1 MKKVTTLANRHDMIV
16 DELAELMAD
25 LFKDYLGLDP
35 EKIDMNDINSFNTGI
50 LKDWGAIDEH
60 PELFDQ
66 SKRFG
71 TIMIM
76 KATLEREKCL
86 SLDRIN
92 RKLDKI
98 IKLLKEE
105 GS

>member
-16 DELAELMAD
+16 DELAELTAD
-25 LFKDYLGLDP
+25 LFKDYLGIDP
-35 EKIDMNDINSFNTGI
+35 ENIDMNDVDSFNTGV

-66 SKRFG
+66 SKRLG
-71 TIMIM
+71 TILIM
-76 KATLEREKCL
+76 KITLEREKCL